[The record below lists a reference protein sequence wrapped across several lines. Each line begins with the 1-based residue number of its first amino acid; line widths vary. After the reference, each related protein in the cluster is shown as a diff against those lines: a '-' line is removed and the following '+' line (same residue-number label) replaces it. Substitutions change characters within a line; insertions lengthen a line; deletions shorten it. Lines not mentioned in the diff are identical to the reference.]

1 MERQLIN
8 YLPFILRDLPA
19 FKAAMASQQPEF
31 SALWDS
37 VAAFQDDLFILTA
50 GDRGL
55 ARWEYILD
63 LVPKASDSFDVRRIR
78 ILTALNRQLPYT
90 LPQLQNVLNNIY
102 GVGSSAAEVPEN
114 SYTLRV
120 TMPYTDTYANTMELV
135 DAMSPQNLF
144 LQYIAYLEDAHLT
157 AYAAAAPCSAVT
169 TCTVR
174 IPGVIGPKEVTGR
187 AYAVSAASST
197 RVQATVA
204 LPGVIGPKAVSAPA
218 LAGSRLA
225 NTRETITIK
234 IGGIT
239 I

>member
-63 LVPKASDSFDVRRIR
+63 LVPKASDSFDVRRIL

-90 LPQLQNVLNNIY
+90 LPQLQNVLNSIY
-102 GVGSSAAEVPEN
+102 GVGASTAEVPEN

-120 TMPYTDTYANTMELV
+120 TMPYTDTYADTMELV
-135 DAMSPQNLF
+135 DAISPQNLF
-144 LQYIAYLEDAHLT
+144 LQYIAYLEDSHFI
-157 AYAAAAPCSAVT
+157 AYAAAAVCATSIQMTIQMP
-169 TCTVR
+169 R
-174 IPGVIGPKEVTGR
+174 IEVKEVNR
-187 AYAVSAASST
+187 
-197 RVQATVA
+197 
-204 LPGVIGPKAVSAPA
+204 
-218 LAGSRLA
+218 
-225 NTRETITIK
+225 
-234 IGGIT
+234 
-239 I
+239 

>member
-102 GVGSSAAEVPEN
+102 GVGASTAEVPEN

-120 TMPYTDTYANTMELV
+120 TMPYTDTYADTMELV

-144 LQYIAYLEDAHLT
+144 CSTSRIWKMHILQPTPPLPH
-157 AYAAAAPCSAVT
+157 AAQSPPAPSASRASSGRRKSPVGHMQSVQPAAPGCRPPWL
-169 TCTVR
+169 C
-174 IPGVIGPKEVTGR
+174 P
-187 AYAVSAASST
+187 ASSA
-197 RVQATVA
+197 RKRSVRRPLQAAGWPT
-204 LPGVIGPKAVSAPA
+204 PA
-218 LAGSRLA
+218 RPSPSRL
-225 NTRETITIK
+225 EE
-234 IGGIT
+234 
-239 I
+239 

>member
-37 VAAFQDDLFILTA
+37 VAAFQDDLFILTT

-55 ARWEYILD
+55 ARWEHILA
-63 LVPKASDSFDVRRIR
+63 LVPKASDSLDVRRIR

-120 TMPYTDTYANTMELV
+120 TMPYTDTYR
-135 DAMSPQNLF
+135 QHRC
-144 LQYIAYLEDAHLT
+144 Q
-157 AYAAAAPCSAVT
+157 
-169 TCTVR
+169 
-174 IPGVIGPKEVTGR
+174 
-187 AYAVSAASST
+187 
-197 RVQATVA
+197 
-204 LPGVIGPKAVSAPA
+204 
-218 LAGSRLA
+218 
-225 NTRETITIK
+225 
-234 IGGIT
+234 
-239 I
+239 

>member
-37 VAAFQDDLFILTA
+37 VAALQDDLFILTA

-55 ARWEYILD
+55 ARWEHILN
-63 LVPKASDSFDVRRIR
+63 LVPKVSDSLNVRRIR

-90 LPQLQNVLNNIY
+90 LPQLQNVLNSIY
-102 GVGSSAAEVPEN
+102 GVGASAAEVPEN

-120 TMPYTDTYANTMELV
+120 TMPYTDTYADTMELV

-144 LQYIAYLEDAHLT
+144 LQYIAYLEGTHLT

-169 TCTVR
+169 SYTVR
-174 IPGVIGPKEVTGR
+174 IPGVIGPKK
-187 AYAVSAASST
+187 
-197 RVQATVA
+197 
-204 LPGVIGPKAVSAPA
+204 ISAPA
-218 LAGSRLA
+218 FVGSRLA

-239 I
+239 